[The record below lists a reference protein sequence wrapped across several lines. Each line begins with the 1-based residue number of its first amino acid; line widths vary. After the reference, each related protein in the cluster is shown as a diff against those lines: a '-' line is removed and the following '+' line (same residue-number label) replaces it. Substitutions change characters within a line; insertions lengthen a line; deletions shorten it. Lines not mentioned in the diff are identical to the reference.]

1 MYTYTFIILFTNKH
15 WIQIN
20 KIIMKS
26 HRGYNSMAKIVNEN
40 YLKMHLKMH
49 EHYFLLYRLFI
60 GKWDQ

>member
-1 MYTYTFIILFTNKH
+1 
-15 WIQIN
+15 
-20 KIIMKS
+20 MKS

-60 GKWDQ
+60 GK